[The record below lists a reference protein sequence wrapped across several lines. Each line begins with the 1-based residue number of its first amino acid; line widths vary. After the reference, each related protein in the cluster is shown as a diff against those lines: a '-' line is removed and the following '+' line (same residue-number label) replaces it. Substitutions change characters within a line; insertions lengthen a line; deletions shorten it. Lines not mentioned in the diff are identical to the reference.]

1 MNTKQL
7 EYVQV
12 LAREESFSR
21 AADALNISQP
31 SLSQYIKK
39 IETEI
44 GLPLFDRTNGNV
56 RLTDAGHVYLSS
68 GKQILDLEQQMNAHF
83 QDLSENKAGT
93 LKIGTSPFRS
103 AAMMPAIAKYFRSI
117 YPGMH
122 LVIDEMESGELLESC
137 AHGDFDFCLT
147 VLPKDGTGFDYQTIT
162 REEMVLAVPA
172 HMQQP
177 NATPVAGRK
186 YDAIDAGQLNGMPFV
201 MITKFQVMQKA
212 LDSLCRSHNL
222 HICKAAVVKSLEAQ
236 IAMVQAGVGVALVPT
251 GIERFCNKDEVR
263 FYSFVQPLPEREV
276 VALWR
281 KGRYLSRP
289 ARDLIEGMRNMNW

>member
-12 LAREESFSR
+12 LAREGSFSR
-21 AADALNISQP
+21 AAEALNISQP

-44 GLPLFDRTNGNV
+44 GMALFERTNGNV

-68 GKQILDLEQQMNAHF
+68 GKQILDLEQQMNARF
-83 QDLSENKAGT
+83 QDLAGHKAGT

-103 AAMMPAIAKYFRSI
+103 AAMMPAIARYFQSI

-122 LVIDEMESGELLESC
+122 LIIEEMESHELLESC
-137 AHGDFDFCLT
+137 IHGDFDFCLT
-147 VLPKDGTGFDYQTIT
+147 ILPKDERDFLHETIT
-162 REEMVLAVPA
+162 REEMVLAIPA
-172 HMQQP
+172 GMPQP
-177 NATPVAGRK
+177 EAAFVAGRK
-186 YDAIDAGQLNGMPFV
+186 YSAIEAGQLNNLPFV
-201 MITKFQVMQKA
+201 MITKSQVMQKA
-212 LDSLCRSHNL
+212 LDDLCRAHDL
-222 HICKAAVVKSLEAQ
+222 HIRTAAVVKSLEAQ

-251 GIERFCNKDEVR
+251 GIERFCNKDDVR

-281 KGRYLSRP
+281 KGRYLSQP